1 MTATLAELAARFDCE
16 LVGDGTTRI
25 SRVGTL
31 ASAQGDAIGF
41 LANPHYRSQ
50 LAATRAAAV
59 VLDPAQRDACPVAC
73 LLNDNPYAA
82 YARIAAF
89 LHPPP
94 ALRPGI
100 HPSAVIAADADVSAS
115 AEIAPH
121 AVIGSGAV
129 VGDAVA
135 IGAGTAIGAG
145 AEIGEGSRLAA
156 RVSVLDGVR
165 VGRRCIIHSGAVIG
179 ADGFGFALDHGR
191 WLKVPQIGA
200 VRIGD
205 DVEIGANTT
214 VDRGTIEDTVI
225 EDGVKLDNLVQIA
238 HNVRVGAHTVMAAMS
253 GAAGSTTIGRRCMI
267 GGGVV
272 MVGHVQI
279 CDDAVFLFR
288 SVVTKS
294 VERAGVYAGSLPAE
308 EAPRWR
314 RNAARFGHLDSL
326 AQRLRAVERK
336 LGVTRRNKKQD
347 RKERDND

>member
-1 MTATLAELAARFDCE
+1 MSATLAELAARFGCR
-16 LVGDGTTRI
+16 LVGDGAARV

-31 ASAQGDAIGF
+31 ASAGADAISF
-41 LANPHYRSQ
+41 FANPQYRGQ

-59 VLDPAQRDACPVAC
+59 VLDPAQREACPVAC
-73 LLNDNPYAA
+73 LVNDNPYAA

-94 ALRPGI
+94 ELRPGV
-100 HPSAVIAADADVSAS
+100 HPSAVVAADADVAPS
-115 AEIAPH
+115 AEIGA
-121 AVIGSGAV
+121 GSVVGGGSV
-129 VGDAVA
+129 VGDGAS
-135 IGAGTAIGAG
+135 IGAGTVVGQGVSIGA
-145 AEIGEGSRLAA
+145 GSRLAP

-165 VGRRCIIHSGAVIG
+165 VGQRCIVHSGAVIG
-179 ADGFGFALDHGR
+179 ADGFGFAPDDGR
-191 WLKVPQIGA
+191 WVKVPQVGA

-214 VDRGTIEDTVI
+214 VDRGAIEDTVI

-238 HNVRVGAHTVMAAMS
+238 HNVRIGAHTVMAAMS

-272 MVGHVQI
+272 IVGHVTI

-294 VERAGVYAGSLPAE
+294 VEQAGVYAGSLPAE
-308 EAPRWR
+308 EASRWR
-314 RNAARFGHLDSL
+314 RNAARFINLDSL
-326 AQRLRAVERK
+326 AKRLRAVERE
-336 LGVTRRNKKQD
+336 LGVGKRNKKQSM
-347 RKERDND
+347 KERDND